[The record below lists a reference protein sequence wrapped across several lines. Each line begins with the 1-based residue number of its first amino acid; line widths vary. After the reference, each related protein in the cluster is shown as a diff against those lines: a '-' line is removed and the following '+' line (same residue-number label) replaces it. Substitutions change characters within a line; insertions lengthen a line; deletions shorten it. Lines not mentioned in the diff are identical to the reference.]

1 MRRLENRV
9 ALVTGAGQGI
19 GRAIAECFAAEGAR
33 VLLATRTASRGQAVL
48 EAIRLGGGTAELLAV
63 DLSEHDATRRAVS
76 ATLERFG
83 QLDILLHNAAAFPQ
97 CALAE
102 LDEGTLE
109 RTLAV
114 NLKSCFRLT
123 QAALPALRRSV
134 AGRVLVTSSVTGPR
148 TAIPGLSHY
157 AASKAGVNG
166 FIRAAALELAG
177 DGITVNA
184 IAPGL
189 VEVEA
194 TEYVPAAR
202 HRLYREQ
209 RALQRGQQP
218 ADVCGAVLFALSDLS
233 RFITGQTLPVNG
245 GFVMP

>member
-63 DLSEHDATRRAVS
+63 DLSEHDAARRAVS

-134 AGRVLVTSSVTGPR
+134 AGRVLGPPR
-148 TAIPGLSHY
+148 
-157 AASKAGVNG
+157 
-166 FIRAAALELAG
+166 
-177 DGITVNA
+177 
-184 IAPGL
+184 
-189 VEVEA
+189 
-194 TEYVPAAR
+194 
-202 HRLYREQ
+202 
-209 RALQRGQQP
+209 
-218 ADVCGAVLFALSDLS
+218 
-233 RFITGQTLPVNG
+233 
-245 GFVMP
+245 

>member
-63 DLSEHDATRRAVS
+63 DLSEYDAARRAVS

-123 QAALPALRRSV
+123 QAALPAC
-134 AGRVLVTSSVTGPR
+134 
-148 TAIPGLSHY
+148 
-157 AASKAGVNG
+157 
-166 FIRAAALELAG
+166 AAAW
-177 DGITVNA
+177 
-184 IAPGL
+184 PG
-189 VEVEA
+189 A
-194 TEYVPAAR
+194 
-202 HRLYREQ
+202 
-209 RALQRGQQP
+209 
-218 ADVCGAVLFALSDLS
+218 SW
-233 RFITGQTLPVNG
+233 
-245 GFVMP
+245 